1 MVKDIERNGFLHNVF
16 VILVDKTDKTVKVVL
31 SWNITCEIFL

>member
-1 MVKDIERNGFLHNVF
+1 MVKDVERDGFLHVF